1 MRGPHERMRDSWKLN
16 TRLIPFRPHVAHGP
30 LGLLP
35 GSTLVVPCVPCWPWA
50 LFAHLAHLTAALAPC
65 KAETVTIH
73 HDTHPSHPAPILPI
87 SVSLHLTPHSSI
99 SPSFPSAAS
108 PPARQPGQRATVPH
122 TLTLLFHHS
131 GLFLSAPDAPHVRS
145 QASRSILW
153 AAYKRPIRPISH
165 PLDRQQI
172 QDKHAKKVLWGEI

>member
-1 MRGPHERMRDSWKLN
+1 MRDSWKLN

-30 LGLLP
+30 LGFLP
-35 GSTLVVPCVPCWPWA
+35 GSTFVVPCVPCWPWA

-99 SPSFPSAAS
+99 FPSFPSAAS
-108 PPARQPGQRATVPH
+108 PPARATGNRAPH
-122 TLTLLFHHS
+122 SHSSLSSLRTLLICTRCTPREEPSLPVHPL
-131 GLFLSAPDAPHVRS
+131 GCIQAPHSAHFPSTR
-145 QASRSILW
+145 QAT
-153 AAYKRPIRPISH
+153 
-165 PLDRQQI
+165 DTRQTC
-172 QDKHAKKVLWGEI
+172 KKSSMG